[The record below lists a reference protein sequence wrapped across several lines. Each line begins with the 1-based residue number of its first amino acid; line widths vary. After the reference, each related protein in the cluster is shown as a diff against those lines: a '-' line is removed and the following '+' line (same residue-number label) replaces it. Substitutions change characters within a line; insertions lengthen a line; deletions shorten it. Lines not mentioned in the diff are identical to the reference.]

1 MSSFAVLYRQHSHRE
16 EVVSQLAEAGIPF
29 SMDAM
34 DVLDTP
40 EIRDLLACAGAV
52 IDQADGASL
61 FRAAALPQFSI
72 QPLALHSVMRS
83 ASRETDLFRLL
94 PDVPG
99 GPTVLAKLNQVRAEI
114 AQKKAKST
122 QALRIILQ
130 RFDLPAE
137 NLATR
142 AFVEFVANWEKK
154 KPPIN
159 ETEELGEL
167 LEYLHL
173 FREAEG
179 RVPAS
184 APTQRDA
191 VQLMTAHTAKG
202 LEFRHVFV
210 IRAGQQ
216 FFPRSV

>member
-1 MSSFAVLYRQHSHRE
+1 MQWTSSIRRK
-16 EVVSQLAEAGIPF
+16 
-29 SMDAM
+29 
-34 DVLDTP
+34 
-40 EIRDLLACAGAV
+40 IRDLLACAGAV

-130 RFDLPAE
+130 RFDLPPKSRHPR
-137 NLATR
+137 LR
-142 AFVEFVANWEKK
+142 GIRRQLGK
-154 KPPIN
+154 
-159 ETEELGEL
+159 EE
-167 LEYLHL
+167 
-173 FREAEG
+173 A
-179 RVPAS
+179 
-184 APTQRDA
+184 
-191 VQLMTAHTAKG
+191 AH
-202 LEFRHVFV
+202 
-210 IRAGQQ
+210 Q
-216 FFPRSV
+216 